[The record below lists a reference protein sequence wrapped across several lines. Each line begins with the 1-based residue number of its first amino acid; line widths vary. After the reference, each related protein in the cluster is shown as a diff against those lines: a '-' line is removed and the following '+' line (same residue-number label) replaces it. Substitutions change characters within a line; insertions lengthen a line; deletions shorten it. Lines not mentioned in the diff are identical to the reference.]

1 MSAFRNE
8 PLDRRYLS
16 ARDRSDFN
24 QSGAA
29 GAQQLAL
36 KRAKAYKGQMAYQA
50 NTPINTTTQRP
61 GTGGQSAG
69 IGIQQMRMMD
79 LSAQKARQE
88 ELRPKM
94 IDSLS
99 GIYRDNTKRV

>member
-1 MSAFRNE
+1 VSAFRNT
-8 PLDRRYLS
+8 PIDRRRLS
-16 ARDRSDFN
+16 YRDRSDFN

-36 KRAKAYKGQMAYQA
+36 KRAKAYKGQMAYRA

-88 ELRPKM
+88 ELRPEM
-94 IDSLS
+94 VDPLS
-99 GIYRDNTKRV
+99 GIYRDNTKKV